1 MPLSHAGRPTSRSSA
16 LSYFHKRHSFCFFIS
31 YNCFERA
38 AMSLLLTSTLLASVA
53 AAQLTTSIW
62 MPGAANGDQSFV
74 GSVIAV
80 QGDRTTISMAFDG
93 EGIETEYYGQGPSTV
108 TLGGTT
114 YVAYEVSATAIVED
128 VSATATIDL
137 ACSRADNSAVPTCEI
152 NTKVSGGVPD
162 ETSGLSDAT
171 TTTMSGD
178 MQYYL
183 NNFPLVITAG
193 EDKLG
198 ASAAATPSASEA
210 TPTGTT
216 GSSAQSSSASVAS
229 GASASSG
236 VPVASGASAAAS
248 AASKAASSAVA
259 QATGAAAPMRSLA
272 PVLVGM
278 GAVAAFFV

>member
-1 MPLSHAGRPTSRSSA
+1 
-16 LSYFHKRHSFCFFIS
+16 
-31 YNCFERA
+31 
-38 AMSLLLTSTLLASVA
+38 MSLLLKSTLLASVA

-80 QGDRTTISMAFDG
+80 QDDRTTISMAFDG
-93 EGIETEYYGQGPSTV
+93 EGIETEYYGQGPKTV
-108 TLGGTT
+108 TVGGTT

-137 ACSRADNSAVPTCEI
+137 ACSRADANAVPTCEI
-152 NTKVSGGVPD
+152 NTKVEGGPAD
-162 ETSGLSDAT
+162 ETSALSDAT
-171 TTTMSGD
+171 TTTFDGD

-216 GSSAQSSSASVAS
+216 GSSAQSSGTPAASR
-229 GASASSG
+229 ASASSG
-236 VPVASGASAAAS
+236 PLASGASAAAS
-248 AASKAASSAVA
+248 AASSAASSAVA
-259 QATGAAAPMRSLA
+259 QATGAAAPMRSVA

-278 GAVAAFFV
+278 GAFAAFLV

>member
-1 MPLSHAGRPTSRSSA
+1 
-16 LSYFHKRHSFCFFIS
+16 
-31 YNCFERA
+31 
-38 AMSLLLTSTLLASVA
+38 MSLLLKSTLLATVA
-53 AAQLTTSIW
+53 TAQLTTSIW

-80 QGDRTTISMAFDG
+80 QNDRTTLSVAFDG
-93 EGIETEYYGQGPSTV
+93 GGIETEYYEQGPKTV

-128 VSATATIDL
+128 VTATATIDL

-152 NTKVSGGVPD
+152 NTKISGGPPE
-162 ETSGLSDAT
+162 ETEGLSDAT

-210 TPTGTT
+210 TPTGTAG
-216 GSSAQSSSASVAS
+216 GSSAKSSATSAAS

-236 VPVASGASAAAS
+236 APAASGASAAAS
-248 AASKAASSAVA
+248 AASSAASSAVA
-259 QATGAAAPMRSLA
+259 QATGAAAPTRSMA

-278 GAVAAFFV
+278 GAVAAFFF

>member
-1 MPLSHAGRPTSRSSA
+1 
-16 LSYFHKRHSFCFFIS
+16 
-31 YNCFERA
+31 
-38 AMSLLLTSTLLASVA
+38 MSLLLKSSLLASVA

-80 QGDRTTISMAFDG
+80 QNDRTTISMAFDG
-93 EGIETEYYGQGPSTV
+93 EGIETEYYGQGPKTV
-108 TLGGTT
+108 TVGGTT
-114 YVAYEVSATAIVED
+114 YVAYEVSATAVVEN
-128 VSATATIDL
+128 VSATATIDF
-137 ACSRADNSAVPTCEI
+137 ACSRADDSAVPTCEI
-152 NTKVSGGVPD
+152 NTKVSGGPPD
-162 ETSGLSDAT
+162 ETTGLSDAT

-178 MQYYL
+178 EQYFL

-210 TPTGTT
+210 TPTG
-216 GSSAQSSSASVAS
+216 SSAQPSGTSAASAAS

-236 VPVASGASAAAS
+236 PVASGASAAAS
-248 AASKAASSAVA
+248 AASSAASSAVA
-259 QATGAAAPMRSLA
+259 QATGAAAPMHSLA

-278 GAVAAFFV
+278 GAFAAFFV

>member
-1 MPLSHAGRPTSRSSA
+1 
-16 LSYFHKRHSFCFFIS
+16 
-31 YNCFERA
+31 
-38 AMSLLLTSTLLASVA
+38 MSLLLKSTLLATVA
-53 AAQLTTSIW
+53 TAQLTTSIW
-62 MPGAANGDQSFV
+62 MPGAANRGQSFV

-80 QGDRTTISMAFDG
+80 QNDRTTISMAFDG
-93 EGIETEYYGQGPSTV
+93 EGIETEYYGEGPKTV
-108 TLGGTT
+108 TVGGTT

-137 ACSRADNSAVPTCEI
+137 ACSRADDSAVPTCEI
-152 NTKVSGGVPD
+152 NTKISGGPPE
-162 ETSGLSDAT
+162 ETEGLSDAT

-216 GSSAQSSSASVAS
+216 GSSTKSSATPAAS

-236 VPVASGASAAAS
+236 APAASGASAAAS
-248 AASKAASSAVA
+248 AASSAASSAVA
-259 QATGAAAPMRSLA
+259 QATGAAAPMRSMA
-272 PVLVGM
+272 PVLVGI

>member
-1 MPLSHAGRPTSRSSA
+1 
-16 LSYFHKRHSFCFFIS
+16 
-31 YNCFERA
+31 
-38 AMSLLLTSTLLASVA
+38 
-53 AAQLTTSIW
+53 

-93 EGIETEYYGQGPSTV
+93 EGIETEYYGQGPKTV
-108 TLGGTT
+108 TVGGTT

-137 ACSRADNSAVPTCEI
+137 ACSRADDSAVPTCEI
-152 NTKVSGGVPD
+152 NTKISGGPPD
-162 ETSGLSDAT
+162 ETSGLSDATAT

-193 EDKLG
+193 EEKLG

-216 GSSAQSSSASVAS
+216 GSSARLSGTS
-229 GASASSG
+229 GASALSG
-236 VPVASGASAAAS
+236 APTASGASAAAS
-248 AASKAASSAVA
+248 AASSAASSAVA
-259 QATGAAAPMRSLA
+259 QATGAAASMRSFA
-272 PVLVGM
+272 PVMVGM